1 MQDTDEQWP
10 YPGARWWKFDFHT
23 HTPASLDTP
32 WSKIKNEAQQL
43 TPDQWLLRFMAAEV
57 DCVAIT
63 DHNAF
68 GWIDLLKAAY
78 DRLDDER
85 PADFRRLCLF
95 PGVELSVNGGFH
107 LLVIFDRTANGGHVR
122 DLLARVEYQG
132 TYGRCD
138 AVTKKS
144 PVEVVEIAS
153 TLGALAIPAHVD
165 QEKGLLQTVEEN
177 AGLQLRL
184 DANTVRQVIGR
195 PEVLAAE
202 VVNSDWVKHPVYAE
216 AGCPWTEVLGSD
228 CHNFR
233 GDHGDRRLPGERYTW
248 VKMGQPSIEGLR
260 LALLDGIASSIR
272 RSETEPGDPN
282 RLPRLA
288 IEAVTVKNA
297 RCAGH
302 DNPLDVRFSPWMSTV
317 VGGRG
322 SGKSTIVEMLRLG
335 LDRARELP
343 DRLRREFE
351 EFAKVP
357 ADSRKDRGALREETT
372 VTVTYR
378 KHGGR
383 FRVRWQNGDASIE
396 EQSEAGEWAPSPGD
410 VQGRFPV
417 RIFSQKQVF
426 ELAADPDALLR
437 LVDDASPVERAEQE
451 RRRLELETRYLSLR
465 GQVRELEARLADRSR
480 VEGELADVERQLAVF
495 EAGGHQALLV
505 AFQRRRRQQREQE
518 MRTDEMNDF
527 RTKVRKLAE
536 ATEPSDVREEVFDRE
551 NPAEAELLV
560 LVEELRGKQREFA
573 DRLNAMAAEAADFLD
588 RWRAR
593 VAQSSWASASE
604 KTAADYTA
612 LVERLAAEG
621 VDDPAS
627 YGDLVQRRHALESD
641 VNGFAALRARVDQL
655 QAQAVQVLGE
665 METWR
670 IDLTRMRTKLLEKV
684 LTGNDFVEMTVVPFG
699 KDAAASETAFR
710 DSLGRQDERLQK
722 DVDGIL
728 TGLYRG
734 LPIDVEERIEKVKAR
749 VADVK
754 ADVARIVAGR
764 QIAGRTGWFHRHVRA
779 LRPEQIDRFMCWW
792 PEDGLQVRYRRAGDD
807 QLVPIE
813 RGSPGQKSAAIL
825 AFLLSHGDQPIVLDQ
840 PEDDLDNHLIYDLIV
855 QQIRA
860 SKKGRQIVLATHN
873 PNVVVNG
880 DAEMVISMNQLSGQ
894 CAMDDDGSGCL
905 QDPGVR
911 AEICRVMEG
920 GRQAFERRYRRL
932 VEGPRHA

>member
-1 MQDTDEQWP
+1 MRDTDGQWP
-10 YPGARWWKFDFHT
+10 HPGARWWKFDFHT
-23 HTPASLDTP
+23 HTPASLDTA
-32 WSKIKNEAQQL
+32 WNRLADEAERL
-43 TPDQWLLRFMAAEV
+43 TPEQWLLRFMAAGV
-57 DCVAIT
+57 DCVAVT

-68 GWIDLLKAAY
+68 EWIDRLKAAC
-78 DRLDDER
+78 DRLDGER
-85 PADFRRLCLF
+85 PTGFRPLCLF

-107 LLVIFDRTANGGHVR
+107 LLVIFDRTAAGSNVR

-138 AVTKKS
+138 AVTRKS
-144 PVEVVEIAS
+144 AAEVVEIVS
-153 TLGALAIPAHVD
+153 DLGALAIPAHVD
-165 QEKGLLQTVEEN
+165 REKGLLQTVEEN

-195 PEVLAAE
+195 PEILAAE
-202 VVNSDWVKHPVYAE
+202 VVDGDWAKHPVYAE
-216 AGCPWTEVLGSD
+216 AGCPWTEVVGSD

-233 GDHGDRRLPGERYTW
+233 DRGGHGPGGRYTW
-248 VKMGQPSIEGLR
+248 VKMGRPSIEGLR
-260 LALLDGIASSIR
+260 LALLDGAPSSVR
-272 RSETEPGDPN
+272 RSDAEPGDPN

-288 IEAVTVKNA
+288 IEAVTVGNA

-302 DNPLDVRFSPWMSTV
+302 GNPLDVRFSPWMSTV

-322 SGKSTIVEMLRLG
+322 TGKSTIVEMLRLG

-351 EFAKVP
+351 EFARVP
-357 ADSRKDRGALREETT
+357 DSREDRGALQADTT

-378 KHGGR
+378 KHGGC
-383 FRVRWQNGDASIE
+383 FRVRWRDGGASIE
-396 EQSEAGEWAPSPGD
+396 ERNAAGEWAPSPGD

-426 ELAADPDALLR
+426 ELASDPDALLR

-451 RRRLELETRYLSLR
+451 RRRQKLETRYLSLR

-518 MRTDEMNDF
+518 MRIDEMNDF
-527 RTKVRKLAE
+527 RTAVRKLAE
-536 ATEPSDVREEVFDRE
+536 ATEPSDVREEVFDRG
-551 NPAEAELLV
+551 NPAEAALLA

-573 DRLNAMAAEAADFLD
+573 GRLHATAAEAAGFLD

-593 VAQSSWASASE
+593 VAQSAWAGASE

-627 YGDLVQRRHALESD
+627 YGNLVQRRHALESD
-641 VNGFAALRARVDQL
+641 MSGFAALRARVDQL
-655 QAQAVQVLGE
+655 RAQAVRVLGE
-665 METWR
+665 LETWR
-670 IDLTRMRTKLLEKV
+670 IGLPRMRTTLLENV
-684 LTGNDFVEMTVVPFG
+684 LSGNGFVAMTVVPFG

-728 TGLYRG
+728 AGLYRG
-734 LPIDVEERIEKVKAR
+734 LPAGVEERIEAVRAR
-749 VADVK
+749 VAGVK
-754 ADVARIVAGR
+754 ADVAKIAAGG
-764 QIAGRTGWFHRHVRA
+764 QVDVRTKWFHNHVRA

-807 QLVPIE
+807 RFVPIE
-813 RGSPGQKSAAIL
+813 HGSPGQKSAAIL
-825 AFLLSHGDQPIVLDQ
+825 AFLLSHGDEPIVLDQ

-855 QQIRA
+855 RQIRA
-860 SKKGRQIVLATHN
+860 GKQDRQIVLATHN

-880 DAEMVISMNQLSGQ
+880 DAEMVISMDQRSGQ
-894 CAMDDDGSGCL
+894 CVVVDAGSGCL

-911 AEICRVMEG
+911 GEICRVMEG